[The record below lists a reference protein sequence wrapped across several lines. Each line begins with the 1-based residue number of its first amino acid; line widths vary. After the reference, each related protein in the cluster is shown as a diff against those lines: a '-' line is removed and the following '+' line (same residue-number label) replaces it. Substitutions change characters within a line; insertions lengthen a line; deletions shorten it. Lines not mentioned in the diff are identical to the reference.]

1 MTFKPHSEKQD
12 ALIISEKK
20 FTVAATGVQWGKSVS
35 AVIRLL
41 IAMFKYNSKDDN
53 FIVTSPTYKILYQS
67 TIPVFNSI
75 CEGKYGKW
83 DKKNETFRIK
93 GGGTIYFR
101 SGQNPDS
108 VVGIT
113 NVRHIVCDEG
123 GLYTR
128 YFWDNIQAR
137 SSIKSCPITIVTSPY
152 SLNWLWTD
160 FIRKYR
166 DGDPYITA
174 CMHLCQANSSENPYF
189 PKEEYENRRHT
200 MDSRRF
206 NMVYGGVFDRAI
218 GLVYD
223 CFDVQIYV
231 VEPFKLP
238 NGTRFFGGLDWG
250 YVDPTVIKV
259 RAVTEDGMH
268 YSVHELYQT
277 QMRIADIIDACHR
290 LKAMFQIEK
299 FYCDPSRPEYIEEM
313 NRNGLRAQGANNEII
328 KGIETHY
335 ELIKRGDYAVFRDSS
350 KHTVDE
356 YETYH
361 YPDPKDL
368 KPDQNSSE
376 KINLPVGQHDHCMD
390 VERYISMGTHRIGHA
405 KNRVVKESETVIPSR
420 TVSTYD
426 KDLAK
431 LLKKKPPN
439 ADLPL

>member
-1 MTFKPHSEKQD
+1 MNFKPHSEKQD
-12 ALIISEKK
+12 ALIISDKK
-20 FTVAATGVQWGKSVS
+20 FTVAATGIQWGKSVS

-41 IAMFKYNSKDDN
+41 IAMFKHNSKDDN
-53 FIVTSPTYKILYQS
+53 FLVTSPTYKILYQS

-75 CEGKYGKW
+75 CDGKYGKW
-83 DKKNETFRIK
+83 DKKNECFKIK

-123 GLYTR
+123 GLYSR

-137 SSIKSCPITIVTSPY
+137 SSIKACPITIVTSPY
-152 SLNWLWTD
+152 SLNWLWSD
-160 FIRKYR
+160 FIRKHR
-166 DGDPYITA
+166 DGDPYIQG

-189 PKEEYENRRHT
+189 PKDEYEHRRKT
-200 MDSRRF
+200 MDARRF

-223 CFDVQIYV
+223 CFDIAKHV
-231 VEPFKLP
+231 VEPIALP
-238 NGTRFFGGLDWG
+238 AGTRYFGGVDWG
-250 YVDPTVIKV
+250 YVDPTVIKI

-268 YSVHELYQT
+268 YSIHEVCET
-277 QMRIADIIDACHR
+277 QMRIADIIDACVR
-290 LKAMFQIEK
+290 LKGIWPIEK
-299 FYCDPSRPEYIEEM
+299 FYCDPARPEYIEEM
-313 NRNGLRAQGANNEII
+313 NRNGLRAQSANNEII
-328 KGIETHY
+328 KGIEHHY
-335 ELIKRGDYAVFRDSS
+335 ELIKRGDYAIFRDSS

-368 KPDQNSSE
+368 KPDQNASD
-376 KINLPVGQHDHCMD
+376 KINLPVDQHNHTMD
-390 VERYISMGTHRIGHA
+390 AERYITMGTYRIGHA
-405 KNRVVKESETVIPSR
+405 KNRVVKQDESVVPSKI
-420 TVSTYD
+420 VANYD

-431 LLKKKPPN
+431 LLKKKRVH
-439 ADLPL
+439 ADLSI